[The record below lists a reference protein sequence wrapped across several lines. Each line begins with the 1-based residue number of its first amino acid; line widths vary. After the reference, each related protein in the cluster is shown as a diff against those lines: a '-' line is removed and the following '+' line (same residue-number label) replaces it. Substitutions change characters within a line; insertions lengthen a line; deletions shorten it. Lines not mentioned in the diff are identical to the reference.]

1 MWDSFC
7 CMVLQK
13 PLVDWIE
20 RSNDLTNKCGYQQH
34 QMAVQYYKMHRQLT
48 ELQVSINDSLEDH
61 GSGFFHCFIESLK
74 SLGDPIM
81 PLEEL
86 KLQLNYQEQRSKALK
101 FVDISLES
109 LHKHFGWWCTNQ
121 LLPAALL
128 SKPGVLAAAVARLI
142 LGHDPAPPEMKDYPV
157 IQGAPEPSSPLPAEE
172 ISHYDKVHGS
182 SFKPSKFEAFII
194 EQYQRS
200 GGGAFSESAKA
211 AATLLLNGEDF
222 RAQLTKSESH
232 PVVWEIRRSF
242 QPMPS
247 QTQMI
252 E

>member
-1 MWDSFC
+1 MC
-7 CMVLQK
+7 
-13 PLVDWIE
+13 
-20 RSNDLTNKCGYQQH
+20 
-34 QMAVQYYKMHRQLT
+34 HR
-48 ELQVSINDSLEDH
+48 
-61 GSGFFHCFIESLK
+61 
-74 SLGDPIM
+74 
-81 PLEEL
+81 
-86 KLQLNYQEQRSKALK
+86 
-101 FVDISLES
+101 
-109 LHKHFGWWCTNQ
+109 KHFGWWCTNQ

-128 SKPGVLAAAVARLI
+128 SKPGVLAVAVARLI

-247 QTQMI
+247 QTEMI
-252 E
+252 ERGVKETHTVSVTGCQEEQQSNYCIVCSAHILRLEEKHGQILAAEVDDTPDTPKKQLSAPDKSQADVEEG